1 MKKGERATKGGRE
14 VEEIS
19 ASSGSRWNR
28 ARGLGG
34 GGGCVAGK
42 TRKNEVL
49 GMRISTMGGKGELRW

>member
-34 GGGCVAGK
+34 GGGLCGGED
-42 TRKNEVL
+42 KNEVL
-49 GMRISTMGGKGELRW
+49 GMRISTTGGKGELRW